1 MTAKRDNIFLRNKVR
16 QLCSLKQEGPYWDF
30 KREWH
35 STKSDLLHDIICMA
49 NNLTKQDGMIIIG
62 INEENNYS
70 SVDVSNDPKR
80 KNTQKIVDF
89 LKDIHFAGDVRPT
102 VIVDTILLDFNQ
114 VDVIIVK
121 NDVFTPYYLAQ
132 EYKPKDDRPV
142 PPYHIY
148 TRIGDT
154 NTAINRSADIN
165 NVEKLWKKRLG
176 IDETPLERVKTYLHF
191 PMDWEMSGNDETVL
205 YYKQFPEFTYE
216 EEYLPEKNDVKF
228 FFYGQTDHYPRWHKA
243 RIKYH
248 QTVLS
253 EMLLIGLDG
262 SRLITAAPSIQGF
275 SMEQSSSHWDI
286 SFDYY
291 IEDTLEYI
299 LSSYFLYD
307 VYESNFEKTYIRNE
321 FLKTILVFRD
331 ERDIEDFIDYAVGR
345 WNSVNAAEY
354 ENQVPSFPPVEG
366 MRMDVLSEQYR
377 NGLILKDLLAEYYRH
392 SDSAEREG

>member
-1 MTAKRDNIFLRNKVR
+1 MNDKRDNIILQNVIR

-35 STKSDLLHDIICMA
+35 SKKSDLLHDIICMA

-62 INEENNYS
+62 IDEENDYA
-70 SVDVSNDPKR
+70 SVDVSHDPNR
-80 KNTQKIVDF
+80 KNTQKIIDF

-102 VIVDTILLDFNQ
+102 VTVNTILLDSNQ

-121 NDVFTPYYLAQ
+121 NDVFTPYYLTQ
-132 EYKPKDDRPV
+132 GYKQNDDRPV

-154 NTAINRSADIN
+154 NTAIDRSADIN
-165 NVEKLWKKRLG
+165 NVERLWKKRLG
-176 IDETPLERVKTYLHF
+176 IDETPLERVKTYLHY
-191 PMDWEMSGNDETVL
+191 PKEWEMSGDDETVL

-216 EEYLPEKNDVKF
+216 EEYLPEKKDVKF
-228 FFYGQTDHYPRWHKA
+228 FFYGQTDYNPRWYKA

-253 EMLLIGLDG
+253 ELLLIGLDG
-262 SRLITAAPSIQGF
+262 SRLTTVAPSIRDF

-291 IEDTLEYI
+291 IEDSLEYI

-321 FLKTILVFRD
+321 YLKPILVFHD
-331 ERDIEDFIDYAVGR
+331 ERDIEGFIDYTVRR
-345 WNSVNAAEY
+345 WNLVNAAEY
-354 ENQVPSFPPVEG
+354 EKQVPSFPPVEG
-366 MRMDVLSEQYR
+366 MRMDVLREQYL
-377 NGLILKDLLAEYYRH
+377 NGLILKYLLAEYYKTMPV
-392 SDSAEREG
+392 